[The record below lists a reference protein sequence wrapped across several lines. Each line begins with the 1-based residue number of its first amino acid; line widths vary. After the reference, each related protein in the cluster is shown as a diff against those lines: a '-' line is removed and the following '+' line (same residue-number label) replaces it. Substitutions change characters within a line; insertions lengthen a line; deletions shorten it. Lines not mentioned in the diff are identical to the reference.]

1 MGGHRGRGRQLPAQL
16 GHLALALGLVTQGPP
31 PRTHSASQTHKYN
44 PTLLHDILPGTF
56 FKKAN
61 LISLIHILY
70 HALTQSVQFNTNIV
84 TDMRNHHHNQFT
96 SKRDLHPL
104 QPSLPISPTSSQPT
118 SLPSVSTDLPLLD
131 IAYKCSYTIR
141 GLVCLASFPEQHVFK
156 AHPWC
161 SRCRHFIPFYG

>member
-1 MGGHRGRGRQLPAQL
+1 MPPRPQVMGGHRGRGRQLPAQL

-96 SKRDLHPL
+96 SKIKYKEKILKTAREKQKLTYKGIPIRLTADL
-104 QPSLPISPTSSQPT
+104 SEIG
-118 SLPSVSTDLPLLD
+118 
-131 IAYKCSYTIR
+131 R
-141 GLVCLASFPEQHVFK
+141 AS
-156 AHPWC
+156 
-161 SRCRHFIPFYG
+161 CRERV